1 MKYSVGE
8 EIISKMLAGSREIT
22 GTAKEK
28 PSSTNFGEIEADD
41 RCGKHRVDDLP
52 EVLWYNIRMLSH
64 DDGNF
69 PVGEEMDDMNL
80 I

>member
-28 PSSTNFGEIEADD
+28 PSSTNFGEIEVV
-41 RCGKHRVDDLP
+41 KHR
-52 EVLWYNIRMLSH
+52 
-64 DDGNF
+64 
-69 PVGEEMDDMNL
+69 
-80 I
+80 